1 MLFDKIQWAN
11 MFLVEHSVPEKCLDH
26 STCGMQRVVWQ
37 MQSTGGFGVFS
48 CWFCHFV
55 STLMVDLGSTSK
67 AFFKDL
73 QQGCWLMAL
82 VTEPVKEALNLV
94 NVSLAV

>member
-1 MLFDKIQWAN
+1 MVFDKIQWAN
-11 MFLVEHSVPEKCLDH
+11 VFLVEHSVPEKCLDH

-48 CWFCHFV
+48 CWFCYFV
-55 STLMVDLGSTSK
+55 NVSMVDLGSTSK

-73 QQGCWLMAL
+73 KECSWLMPP
-82 VTEPVKEALNLV
+82 VTEPVKETLNLV
-94 NVSLAV
+94 DTSLAV